1 MANENMDMKRM
12 QEEAIH
18 RVQEMQNRANQQLR
32 GTPSFA
38 ASPRTN
44 RSNNGPSFSSG
55 THGNH
60 TEEPAHHTPNEQ
72 GGPLHGHNGGSL
84 PSAPPVSAGPQ
95 NIVENLLDGGWYCL
109 TNKPTPVLFSRCYT
123 YCSNAHNDKRR
134 YLMITFRYLALLYI
148 WTRL

>member
-18 RVQEMQNRANQQLR
+18 RVQEMHNRANQQLR

-72 GGPLHGHNGGSL
+72 GGPLDGHNGGSL
-84 PSAPPVSAGPQ
+84 TSAPPVSAGPQ
-95 NIVENLLDGGWYCL
+95 NIVENLLDGVMKDSERTL
-109 TNKPTPVLFSRCYT
+109 IMILLLVLFNEQADTSVIF
-123 YCSNAHNDKRR
+123 S
-134 YLMITFRYLALLYI
+134 LLY
-148 WTRL
+148 LLL

>member
-1 MANENMDMKRM
+1 MAIENMDMKRM

-95 NIVENLLDGGWYCL
+95 NIVENLLDGVMKDSERTL
-109 TNKPTPVLFSRCYT
+109 IMILLLVLFNEQADTSVIF
-123 YCSNAHNDKRR
+123 S
-134 YLMITFRYLALLYI
+134 LLY
-148 WTRL
+148 LLL

>member
-18 RVQEMQNRANQQLR
+18 RVQEMHNRANQQLR

-44 RSNNGPSFSSG
+44 RSNNGPSFQVELTEIILKSPLT
-55 THGNH
+55 THQMNK
-60 TEEPAHHTPNEQ
+60 AA
-72 GGPLHGHNGGSL
+72 PLHGHNGGSL

-95 NIVENLLDGGWYCL
+95 NIVENLLDGVMKDSERTL
-109 TNKPTPVLFSRCYT
+109 IMILLLVLFNEQADTSVIF
-123 YCSNAHNDKRR
+123 S
-134 YLMITFRYLALLYI
+134 LLY
-148 WTRL
+148 LLL

>member
-18 RVQEMQNRANQQLR
+18 RVQEMHNRANQQLR

-72 GGPLHGHNGGSL
+72 GAPLHGHNGGSL

-95 NIVENLLDGGWYCL
+95 NIVENLLDGVMKDSERTL
-109 TNKPTPVLFSRCYT
+109 IMILLLVLFNEQADTSVIF
-123 YCSNAHNDKRR
+123 S
-134 YLMITFRYLALLYI
+134 LLY
-148 WTRL
+148 LLL

>member
-18 RVQEMQNRANQQLR
+18 RVQEMHNRANQQLR

-72 GGPLHGHNGGSL
+72 GDPLHGHNGGSL

-95 NIVENLLDGGWYCL
+95 NIVENLLDGVMKDSERTL
-109 TNKPTPVLFSRCYT
+109 IMILLLVLFNEQADTSVIF
-123 YCSNAHNDKRR
+123 S
-134 YLMITFRYLALLYI
+134 LLY
-148 WTRL
+148 LLL

>member
-18 RVQEMQNRANQQLR
+18 RVQEMHNRANQQLR

-72 GGPLHGHNGGSL
+72 GGPLHGHN
-84 PSAPPVSAGPQ
+84 
-95 NIVENLLDGGWYCL
+95 IMIY
-109 TNKPTPVLFSRCYT
+109 
-123 YCSNAHNDKRR
+123 DKRNIKIKNGYQLVSVFDCR
-134 YLMITFRYLALLYI
+134 IL
-148 WTRL
+148 

>member
-18 RVQEMQNRANQQLR
+18 RVQEMHNRANQQLR

-95 NIVENLLDGGWYCL
+95 NIVENLLDGVMKDSERTL
-109 TNKPTPVLFSRCYT
+109 IMIRLLVLFNEQADTSVIF
-123 YCSNAHNDKRR
+123 S
-134 YLMITFRYLALLYI
+134 LLY
-148 WTRL
+148 LLL

>member
-72 GGPLHGHNGGSL
+72 GGPLHGHNGDSL

-95 NIVENLLDGGWYCL
+95 NIVENLLDGVMKDSERTL
-109 TNKPTPVLFSRCYT
+109 IMILLLVLFNEQADTSVIF
-123 YCSNAHNDKRR
+123 S
-134 YLMITFRYLALLYI
+134 LLY
-148 WTRL
+148 LLL

>member
-60 TEEPAHHTPNEQ
+60 TEDTPNEQ

-95 NIVENLLDGGWYCL
+95 NIVENLLDGVMKDSERTL
-109 TNKPTPVLFSRCYT
+109 IMILLLVLFNEQADTSVIF
-123 YCSNAHNDKRR
+123 S
-134 YLMITFRYLALLYI
+134 LLY
-148 WTRL
+148 LLL

>member
-72 GGPLHGHNGGSL
+72 GGTTEVVCQAPLPSL
-84 PSAPPVSAGPQ
+84 PDHRTLWK
-95 NIVENLLDGGWYCL
+95 IY
-109 TNKPTPVLFSRCYT
+109 
-123 YCSNAHNDKRR
+123 
-134 YLMITFRYLALLYI
+134 
-148 WTRL
+148 

>member
-84 PSAPPVSAGPQ
+84 PSAPPRLCRTTEHCGKFIRRSYERQRTNFNHDTAAGT
-95 NIVENLLDGGWYCL
+95 V
-109 TNKPTPVLFSRCYT
+109 
-123 YCSNAHNDKRR
+123 
-134 YLMITFRYLALLYI
+134 
-148 WTRL
+148 

>member
-18 RVQEMQNRANQQLR
+18 RVQEMQNRA
-32 GTPSFA
+32 
-38 ASPRTN
+38 
-44 RSNNGPSFSSG
+44 NNGPSFSSG

-95 NIVENLLDGGWYCL
+95 NIVENLLDGVMKDSERTL
-109 TNKPTPVLFSRCYT
+109 IMILLLVLFNEQADTSVIF
-123 YCSNAHNDKRR
+123 S
-134 YLMITFRYLALLYI
+134 LLY
-148 WTRL
+148 LLL

>member
-1 MANENMDMKRM
+1 
-12 QEEAIH
+12 
-18 RVQEMQNRANQQLR
+18 
-32 GTPSFA
+32 FA

-95 NIVENLLDGGWYCL
+95 NIVENLLDGVMKDSERTL
-109 TNKPTPVLFSRCYT
+109 IMILLLVLFNEQADTSVIF
-123 YCSNAHNDKRR
+123 S
-134 YLMITFRYLALLYI
+134 LLY
-148 WTRL
+148 LLL

>member
-32 GTPSFA
+32 GRPSFA
-38 ASPRTN
+38 ESQITN
-44 RSNNGPSFSSG
+44 RSINGPSFSSG

-95 NIVENLLDGGWYCL
+95 NIVENLLDGVMKDSERTL
-109 TNKPTPVLFSRCYT
+109 IMILLLVLFNEQADTSVIF
-123 YCSNAHNDKRR
+123 S
-134 YLMITFRYLALLYI
+134 LLY
-148 WTRL
+148 LLL